1 MAEFATLRDAL
12 VEELKDLYSAEQ
24 QLLQAL
30 PKMEKRVSN
39 DDLKE
44 AFRAHLDETKQ
55 QVDRL
60 NQIAHALGT
69 KLTGKVCVAMQ
80 GLIEEANQAMQ
91 QKVDNEDLVDTMLVS
106 CAQRIEHYEIA
117 GYGTARAIS
126 DALGEEEIADLLDRT
141 LAEESAADE
150 KLSAISEEDLLPEL
164 ARLDTESEEAEEE
177 GEGAGARE

>member
-1 MAEFATLRDAL
+1 MAGLATLRDAL

-39 DDLKE
+39 EGLKE
-44 AFRAHLDETKQ
+44 AIRSHIDETKQ

-60 NQIAHALGT
+60 NQIAHALHT

-80 GLIEEANQAMQ
+80 GLIEEANQTMQ
-91 QKVDNEDLVDTMLVS
+91 RDGSNDDLVDAVLVS
-106 CAQRIEHYEIA
+106 CAQRIEHYEMA
-117 GYGTARAIS
+117 GYGAARAIS

-150 KLSAISEEDLLPEL
+150 KLTAIVKEDLLPEL
-164 ARLDTESEEAEEE
+164 ARLGSQIEEHEEAE
-177 GEGAGARE
+177 

>member
-1 MAEFATLRDAL
+1 MAELATLRDAL

-39 DDLKE
+39 EDLKE
-44 AFRAHLDETKQ
+44 AFRSHLDETKQ

-60 NQIAHALGT
+60 NQIAHALST

-91 QKVDNEDLVDTMLVS
+91 QKVENEDLIDTMLVS

-164 ARLDTESEEAEEE
+164 ARLDTESEEEE